1 MDSSLKT
8 EQEIKT
14 KSSSVY
20 RNTTPCVLL
29 PPPSGYVALNRHINR
44 NQIEAV
50 VITNGE
56 EEEGRRGK
64 KRGKQEEKKHSKE
77 NMKRKKTK
85 TVKPS
90 KSKYKHNFQVL
101 RSTSSQNS

>member
-29 PPPSGYVALNRHINR
+29 PPPSGYVALNR
-44 NQIEAV
+44 QIEAV

-64 KRGKQEEKKHSKE
+64 KRGKQEEKTHSKE